1 MPRWLKALA
10 SAALWRR
17 IPWAVVLQAGIW
29 LVRHG
34 RERLN
39 RLTPAQRRELY
50 DIIRASRGRPSNLT
64 PQQRERL
71 RVLVRKALVE

>member
-10 SAALWRR
+10 SAAVWRR
-17 IPWAVVLQAGIW
+17 IPWAAALQAGIW

-39 RLTPAQRRELY
+39 RLPPSERRELY
-50 DIIRASRGRPSNLT
+50 EIVRISHGRPSNLNHR
-64 PQQRERL
+64 QRERL

>member
-1 MPRWLKALA
+1 MPQWLRAIA
-10 SAALWRR
+10 RGAIWRR
-17 IPWAVVLQAGIW
+17 IPWAATLQAAIW

-50 DIIRASRGRPSNLT
+50 DLVRTSRGRPSNLT
-64 PQQRERL
+64 QRQRERL
-71 RVLVRKALVE
+71 RALVRKALVE